1 MDVRKWLPLLI
12 LSVFLVAMVTGC
24 GFGRDE
30 DDDGEGDKSIA
41 VFLSN
46 GGDPYFQNKSYGYQ
60 QAEDELDGYSVE
72 LFDAGGYENVEKQ
85 IAQVEDAVTRGV
97 DAIVLTPVDS
107 KGLCGPVQSAL
118 DADIP
123 VVADDIMLDCDFQV
137 PVGIS
142 ENSVN
147 VGRNE
152 CEYMAKQI
160 GGEGGIVMLK
170 GPPGAKIAID
180 RANGCKEALAEYP
193 NIEILDEQWGE
204 SNIEV
209 GNDLMDDFLSS
220 HGGEIDAVYTFGAIT
235 ALGAVNAI
243 ESAGENP
250 SDFAIATIDLHPE
263 VLEYMEKDQLD
274 GTIPAQPVRLAR
286 LAALAAADL
295 ADGKTV
301 EGEGGDPC
309 CEVREFTEDEEVI
322 DNKALPDYDDSEAVA
337 PEGWSPPLQG

>member
-1 MDVRKWLPLLI
+1 MVARNWVPLI
-12 LSVFLVAMVTGC
+12 LSVFLVSAVTGC

-30 DDDGEGDKSIA
+30 DDGEDGGSIA

-46 GGDPYFQNKSYGYQ
+46 GGDPYFQNKSYGYK
-60 QAEDELDGYSVE
+60 QADDELDGYKVE
-72 LFDAGGYENVEKQ
+72 MFDAGGYENVEKQ
-85 IAQVEDAVTRGV
+85 VAQVEDAVTRSV

-107 KGLCGPVQSAL
+107 KALCGPVQSAL

-123 VVADDIMLDCDFQV
+123 VVVDDIMLDCEFEV

-152 CEYMAKQI
+152 CEYMAEQI

-180 RANGCKEALAEYP
+180 RANGCKQALEDYP
-193 NIEILDEQWGE
+193 DIEILAEQWGE

-220 HGGEIDAVYTFGAIT
+220 HGGDIDAVYTFGAIT

-263 VLEYMEKDQLD
+263 VLAYMEKGQLD

-286 LAALAAADL
+286 LTALAAASL
-295 ADGKTV
+295 ADGDPV
-301 EGEGGDPC
+301 EGESDDPC
-309 CEVREFTEDEEVI
+309 CEVRQYTDDEEVI
-322 DNKALPDYDDSEAVA
+322 DNKALPEYDDKEAVA
-337 PEGWSPPLQG
+337 PEGWEPPLQG